1 MSLPFRLHLPFGKEL
16 YIVTDPEIAL
26 GILRDRTN
34 DKPPHI
40 KNTTIMS
47 GGRLSIF
54 SSPMH
59 LNHWKVNRKCVAP
72 AFAKSALAGKMTLL
86 ETKLAVFDALL
97 AEHAS
102 SRTPADINELL
113 INLTV
118 NFIALSAFGYDLQ
131 TTPSTKGGPPSEGE
145 QFLFHLRV
153 VLREAF
159 LKRLM
164 NPLRKYMFWNA
175 EVRQAE
181 RSSQWLLTF
190 AIEIIRHYRDT
201 HTERDIEAD
210 DSIIAHLLR
219 NKQYPD
225 DTSRAADVIIFL
237 IGGHDTTSYTM
248 AWLLYELAKNPD
260 LQERLHLELLEAAK
274 TGPLTSERL
283 AQLPFFNRCLR
294 ESMRLWPVA
303 GSAQRQLRAPL
314 QAAGLT
320 LPAGASVRIPF
331 LTMFR
336 SPCFKNPDSFLP
348 DRWVNIAPELDEMV
362 VPFSLGVRN
371 CLGQNLAN
379 LELRVVLARMLVR
392 FSFEVA
398 VPPEPTYLLTLQPGG
413 LMLKVSEYSP
423 SVAILEQ

>member
-1 MSLPFRLHLPFGKEL
+1 MAAMRRLWVIPPLLCIGGALFMAIRRRSAVDLPPVLPLSGWSVLQKLSGPNWPFWLMNLQRSSGVTAFRLHLPFGKEL

-274 TGPLTSERL
+274 TGPLTPERL

-294 ESMRLWPVA
+294 ESM
-303 GSAQRQLRAPL
+303 GQE
-314 QAAGLT
+314 T
-320 LPAGASVRIPF
+320 CRI
-331 LTMFR
+331 
-336 SPCFKNPDSFLP
+336 
-348 DRWVNIAPELDEMV
+348 
-362 VPFSLGVRN
+362 
-371 CLGQNLAN
+371 LAN
-379 LELRVVLARMLVR
+379 
-392 FSFEVA
+392 
-398 VPPEPTYLLTLQPGG
+398 
-413 LMLKVSEYSP
+413 
-423 SVAILEQ
+423 